1 MSWFFRF
8 VEVASSVIEILVM
21 FRLFDFFFEKKHG
34 KAVHICLELL
44 CTALITAL
52 TIWLN
57 AISLYSYLTAVIILS
72 IVAASS
78 KLLCRCSFISAL
90 SITVVCML
98 LINALDFL
106 TLSVAELLFGVN
118 GVTIEVMT
126 TVGAYRCALI
136 IGMKTVLVLLYI
148 LFVHA
153 IKPRIQFNNKV
164 CATVIVSGI
173 FCFFCMQKL
182 IEAVIIGNISDMRK
196 AVLVAWL
203 FIILFIVSFMLL
215 LKYNAKLTAQKLTNS
230 IIETRLEVLE
240 ADSKAINNAYS
251 DLAKMA
257 HDFKKHIAAISV
269 LAQNQKYDALAGY
282 LAQMEQ
288 DAENIRFISHT
299 GVESV
304 DAVLNSRL
312 SAAQKNGV
320 ELTIKATPL
329 VLLSVRDMDLCAIAA
344 NLLDNAIEACM
355 KVEGAEMRT
364 VRFTISS
371 INSMIIIKVK
381 NPYVE
386 VSDKQKAER
395 IAADGHMRGYGLQI
409 IKTLAEK
416 YDGTYTATTKDN
428 AYIAT
433 VMLANYN

>member
-1 MSWFFRF
+1 MNWFFRF
-8 VEVASSVIEILVM
+8 VEIAASFIEILIM

-34 KAVHICLELL
+34 KTAHICLELL
-44 CTALITAL
+44 CAVLITAL

-57 AISLYSYLTAVIILS
+57 TISLYSYLTAVIILS
-72 IVAASS
+72 LVAAAS
-78 KLLCRCSFISAL
+78 KLLCRCSFISTL

-106 TLSVAELLFGVN
+106 TLSIAELLFGVN

-136 IGMKTVLVLLYI
+136 IGMKTVLVLLYS
-148 LFVHA
+148 LFVYI

-164 CATVIVSGI
+164 CATVIVSGV

-182 IEAVIIGNISDMRK
+182 IEAVVIGNVSDMRK

-203 FIILFIVSFMLL
+203 FIILFIISFVLL
-215 LKYNAKLTAQKLTNS
+215 IKYNAKLAAQKLTNS
-230 IIETRLEVLE
+230 IVETRLEVLE

-257 HDFKKHIAAISV
+257 HDFKKHIAAMSV
-269 LAQNQKYDALAGY
+269 LAQNQKYDALTGY
-282 LAQMEQ
+282 LSQMEQ
-288 DAENIRFISHT
+288 DAENIRSILHT

-320 ELTIKATPL
+320 ELAIKATPL
-329 VLLSVRDMDLCAIAA
+329 IHLAVRDMDLCAIVA

-355 KVEGAEMRT
+355 KVENVEMRT
-364 VRFTISS
+364 VGFTISS
-371 INSMIIIKVK
+371 INSMIIIKVE

-386 VSDKQKAER
+386 VSDKQKSER
-395 IAADGHMRGYGLQI
+395 LAADGHMRGYGLQI

-416 YDGTYTATTKDN
+416 YNGTYTATAKDSV
-428 AYIAT
+428 YIAT
-433 VMLANYN
+433 VMLANYS